1 MQARLETGMKL
12 FSRLMLLIIFS
23 TPVFAERIIVISDI
37 NGSYGSTN
45 YNKRVSKAVEAI
57 IDLKPGLVIS
67 AGDMVAGQ
75 KQPLLDQAQLDRM
88 WESFNLVVTDPLK
101 EAGIDFIISPG
112 NHDASAFPGFE
123 LEQERFKAQWA
134 TRLPGMPLLDG
145 SDWPRRYA
153 LWLGKTL
160 IISIDGTRPGR
171 LQNADLELLKT
182 TLEHEASSAQS
193 ILLVSHLPQ
202 WPFAQGRENDIITD
216 PALST
221 LLAQH
226 DVDFIIS
233 GHHHVFYP
241 GIDDNGV
248 KHLAV
253 GPLGGNARK
262 FVGQSGREPFSFVVL
277 ETCAEGYRIS
287 AKKAPGFTEE
297 IPFSILP
304 GKIKSKRGFLQRL
317 DLSEACPGTLKHQG
331 VSDQA
336 VIPAKAGIQF

>member
-1 MQARLETGMKL
+1 MPALLKPGMQLFARLI
-12 FSRLMLLIIFS
+12 LLIIFS
-23 TPVFAERIIVISDI
+23 TPVFAEKIVVVSDI
-37 NGSYGSTN
+37 NSSYGSTT
-45 YNKRVSKAVEAI
+45 YHKRVSKAVDAI
-57 IDLKPGLVIS
+57 IDLKPDLVIG

-75 KQPLLDQAQLDRM
+75 KQPLLDQAHLDRM
-88 WESFNLVVTDPLK
+88 WASFNDVVVDPLK

-123 LEQERFKAQWA
+123 LEQERFKAHWIN
-134 TRLPGMPLLDG
+134 RLPGLPLLDG

-182 TLEHEASSAQS
+182 TLEREGSNAQF
-193 ILLVSHLPQ
+193 ILVVSHLPQ

-221 LLAQH
+221 LLAKH

-241 GIDDNGV
+241 GIDDSGV

-277 ETCAEGYRIS
+277 DTCAEGYRIS
-287 AKKAPGFTEE
+287 AKRAPGFTEE
-297 IPFSILP
+297 IPFSSLP
-304 GKIKSKRGFLQRL
+304 AKIMSKRGFLQRL
-317 DLSEACPGTLKHQG
+317 DHSDTCPGALKH
-331 VSDQA
+331 
-336 VIPAKAGIQF
+336 